1 MRIAFVGKGGAG
13 KSTIVGTFSRLLAR
27 HGREVV
33 AVDSDAMPGLSYA
46 LGLPVIERPFPADCV
61 VEKHEG
67 ESGPRYRLRPGLDA
81 TAALEAYAMAAA
93 DGVRF
98 FSFGKTRGDWGD
110 IGRGQHAWSQVLA
123 ELPRG
128 RFDLVGDLPGGTRQ
142 PMTGWG
148 KYADVIAIVVD
159 PTATSIGTARR
170 LATLRQSRWGFH
182 DVVAVANRVMETG
195 DAALVEARTGL
206 RVIGALPFD
215 DAVATAD
222 RLGTT
227 PLDAAPDSAFVAAVS
242 TLVDRC
248 VTEFDDPESSP
259 EHRRA
264 NDRTRATDRT
274 RAEEN
279 VA

>member
-1 MRIAFVGKGGAG
+1 MRIAFVGKGGTG

-46 LGLPVIERPFPADCV
+46 LGLPVVERPFPADCV
-61 VEKHEG
+61 IEKAEG
-67 ESGPRYRLRPGLDA
+67 ETGPRYRLRPGLDA
-81 TAALEAYAMAAA
+81 TSALEAYAIPAA

-159 PTATSIGTARR
+159 PTAKSISTARR
-170 LATLRQSRWGFH
+170 LATLRQSRWDFH
-182 DVVAVANRVMETG
+182 DVVAVANRVMEPG
-195 DAALVEARTGL
+195 DATLVEARTGL

-215 DAVATAD
+215 DAVAAAD

-248 VTEFDDPESSP
+248 LVEFDDPESSSD
-259 EHRRA
+259 HRLS
-264 NDRTRATDRT
+264 NDRN

>member
-13 KSTIVGTFSRLLAR
+13 KSTIVGTFARLLAR
-27 HGREVV
+27 QGREVV

-46 LGLPVIERPFPADCV
+46 LGLPVVERPFPADCV
-61 VEKHEG
+61 IEKAEG
-67 ESGPRYRLRPGLDA
+67 ETGPRYRLRPGLDA
-81 TAALEAYAMAAA
+81 TGALEAYAIPAA

-159 PTATSIGTARR
+159 PTAKSISTARR
-170 LATLRQSRWGFH
+170 LATLRQSQWDFR
-182 DVVAVANRVMETG
+182 DVVAVANRVMEPG

-206 RVIGALPFD
+206 RVIGALPID
-215 DAVATAD
+215 DVVAAAD

-248 VTEFDDPESSP
+248 LVEFDDPESSP
-259 EHRRA
+259 DHRVS
-264 NDRTRATDRT
+264 NDRH

>member
-13 KSTIVGTFSRLLAR
+13 KSTIVGTFSRMLAR

-46 LGLPVIERPFPADCV
+46 LGLPVVERPFPADCV
-61 VEKHEG
+61 IEKAEG
-67 ESGPRYRLRPGLDA
+67 ETGPRYRLRPGLDA
-81 TAALEAYAMAAA
+81 TSALETYAIPAA

-159 PTATSIGTARR
+159 PTAKSISTARR
-170 LATLRQSRWGFH
+170 LATLRQSRWDFH
-182 DVVAVANRVMETG
+182 DVVAVANRVMEPG
-195 DAALVEARTGL
+195 DVALVEARTGL

-215 DAVATAD
+215 DAVGAAD

-227 PLDAAPDSAFVAAVS
+227 PLDAAPGSAFVAAVS

-248 VTEFDDPESSP
+248 LVEFDDPESSP
-259 EHRRA
+259 EHRTS
-264 NDRTRATDRT
+264 NDRH